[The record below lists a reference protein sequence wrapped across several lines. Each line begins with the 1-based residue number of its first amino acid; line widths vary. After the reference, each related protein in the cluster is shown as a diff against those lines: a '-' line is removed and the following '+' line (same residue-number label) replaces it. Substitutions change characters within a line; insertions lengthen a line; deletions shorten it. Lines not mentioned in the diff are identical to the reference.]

1 MSKELTFFELI
12 EKVKNCELKIGQT
25 FKTDYGSILYVGT
38 QNTDNKGEN
47 IMLKWHNNN
56 EPVSVTEI
64 TVNATYRSIEKYV
77 VINIDEMFK
86 MLLDG
91 EGDYIYYNVRQ
102 FSHKQFPDNYFHLS
116 TIQTLKPNNSF
127 NTTSLNTDVRFY
139 KKMF

>member
-25 FKTDYGSILYVGT
+25 FEANYGSILYVGT

-47 IMLKWHNNN
+47 ITLKWHNNN

-64 TVNATYRSIEKYV
+64 TVNATYRSVEKYV
-77 VINIDEMFK
+77 LINVDEMFK

-91 EGDYIYYNVRQ
+91 DGDSIYYNVRQ
-102 FSHKQFPDNYFHLS
+102 FSYKPFPDNYFHLS
-116 TIQTLKPNNSF
+116 HIQTLKPNNSF
-127 NTTSLNTDVRFY
+127 NSTSLDSNVRFY